1 MDTLLR
7 WVPARTESSG
17 ENSRNDGRATRESK
31 HAKIRETTKGS
42 RWKKR
47 TPRSALKPTAKKA
60 KKKNTKRK
68 PKQKRP
74 KRTLTNDMCCRMLVG
89 VEATCQPFFP
99 PSILHEGFFEFS
111 LSLPSPALYQTRLY
125 FFSSTAHSFVYVF
138 LFAVCWLDTPDRP
151 FFSPILFALGSW
163 A

>member
-31 HAKIRETTKGS
+31 HAKIRETKKGS
-42 RWKKR
+42 RWKRR
-47 TPRSALKPTAKKA
+47 TPHAQLSKKQKRRTRKENQN
-60 KKKNTKRK
+60 KK
-68 PKQKRP
+68 KRP
-74 KRTLTNDMCCRMLVG
+74 KRTLTNDMRSRMLVG

-138 LFAVCWLDTPDRP
+138 LFAVCWLDTPDRL
-151 FFSPILFALGSW
+151 FFFPILFALGSW